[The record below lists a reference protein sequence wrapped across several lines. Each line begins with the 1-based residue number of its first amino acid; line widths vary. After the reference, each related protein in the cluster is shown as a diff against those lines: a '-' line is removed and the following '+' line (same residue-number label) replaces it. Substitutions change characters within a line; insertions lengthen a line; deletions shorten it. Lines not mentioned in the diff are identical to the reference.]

1 MSEPACGPTGPGT
14 VVLDLGPGVGAL
26 IVRTPARLNGREIE
40 ISSAGSA
47 AAARR
52 THARVRERRVGSG
65 QQYAAVY
72 PGVPAGRYT
81 VWLSQDAAAGTVE
94 IASGAVTSFEWPG

>member
-1 MSEPACGPTGPGT
+1 MTEPRYGPTGPGT

-26 IVRTPARLNGREIE
+26 MVRAPAELNGREIE
-40 ISSAGSA
+40 ISPAGCD

-52 THARVRERRVGSG
+52 THSQVRERRVGGG

-72 PGVPAGRYT
+72 PGLPAGHYT
-81 VWLSQDAAAGTVE
+81 VWLDHDAAAGSALIT
-94 IASGAVTSFEWPG
+94 SGAVTSFEWPA